1 MREKIDEFAKPITL
15 EMGKLFR
22 EAQGEVTLSANILE
36 YYADNADKFLAP
48 EKLPVKEGE
57 AVIENAPLGVL
68 FCIEPW
74 NYPYY
79 QLARVAG
86 PNLMLGNTVDRASM
100 RRMCRNARR
109 LSKSSFSMPALRWG
123 RGPTSLSL
131 TNSRRRSSRIA
142 GSEGLR

>member
-1 MREKIDEFAKPITL
+1 MRRARPLLKKAASILREKIDEFAKPITL

-22 EAQGEVTLSANILE
+22 EAQGEVTLSADILD

-74 NYPYY
+74 NYP
-79 QLARVAG
+79 LLPVGA
-86 PNLMLGNTVDRASM
+86 
-100 RRMCRNARR
+100 
-109 LSKSSFSMPALRWG
+109 G
-123 RGPTSLSL
+123 RGTESHGWATP
-131 TNSRRRSSRIA
+131 
-142 GSEGLR
+142 